1 MVSFTPRHG
10 LAVPF
15 LVVLYP
21 LCWVIYRG
29 GPGLEW
35 LLAGGALRLTL
46 PFLGAV
52 LVSYAVAVAVEPRLP
67 APASLPGPLRPLV
80 APSDATVAVVGG
92 ASAALGVFVF
102 ASISFPSPLDTV
114 ARGVGV
120 VVGWPALLSVLG
132 SIIAAGLLSPGGLR
146 YGVEL
151 AIVAGGV
158 SLSALWLVIL
168 AGLLVRLVGV
178 EATA

>member
-1 MVSFTPRHG
+1 MVSLTPRRA
-10 LAVPF
+10 LTAPF

-35 LLAGGALRLTL
+35 LAAGGGRWQIL
-46 PFLGAV
+46 PLLGAV
-52 LVSYAVAVAVEPRLP
+52 LVSYGVAVAVAPRLP

-80 APSDATVAVVGG
+80 APADATMALVGVV
-92 ASAALGVFVF
+92 SAALGVFVF

-114 ARGVGV
+114 ASAVGV
-120 VVGWPALLSVLG
+120 LVGWPALLSVLG
-132 SIIAAGLLSPGGLR
+132 SIVFARMLSPGGLS

-151 AIVAGGV
+151 AFVAGGV
-158 SLSALWLVIL
+158 SLSALWLVVL
-168 AGLLVRLVGV
+168 SGLLVRLVGV
-178 EATA
+178 DPTT